1 MEIPGFSTLFAI
13 LLIGS
18 LIVFLI
24 LPRVGASVLVGL
36 SVLLLVFCVY
46 NHYTLFSSE
55 YKLSTWQ
62 ETLKWY
68 APVIMYGGLTVA
80 ILMYLGYLF
89 SNKGSSMLPAS
100 NLSESTTNAIVNQ
113 TTSIANTI
121 SNTLGMN
128 NNRVAKGNNSI
139 LGNLGGILNSP
150 KRNNA
155 I

>member
-1 MEIPGFSTLFAI
+1 M
-13 LLIGS
+13 

-24 LPRVGASVLVGL
+24 LPRLGASVLVGL

-89 SNKGSSMLPAS
+89 SNQGPSMLPAS
-100 NLSESTTNAIVNQ
+100 NLSESTKNAIVNS
-113 TTSIANTI
+113 TTNIANTI
-121 SNTLGMN
+121 SNSLGMN
-128 NNRVAKGNNSI
+128 NKPAKGNNSI

-155 I
+155 IY

>member
-1 MEIPGFSTLFAI
+1 
-13 LLIGS
+13 
-18 LIVFLI
+18 
-24 LPRVGASVLVGL
+24 
-36 SVLLLVFCVY
+36 
-46 NHYTLFSSE
+46 
-55 YKLSTWQ
+55 
-62 ETLKWY
+62 
-68 APVIMYGGLTVA
+68 MYGGLTVA